1 MTLVSTTNIEIF
13 LNFHYLCR
21 RDMKALKRISVA
33 IAMAV
38 AILVA
43 GSCSVSK
50 IKDIKLVSAG
60 VKYVVPTSLR
70 SLDAMLVLGIDN
82 PAMTFNVSNV
92 EGAIRVDDRPFAVF
106 TAGEM
111 QIQGK
116 QTLAYELPCTVILE
130 PDISLLDLL
139 KLAGRRSLDGIKA
152 DVNLNVASKNGKL
165 QAPLKY
171 KDIDLAE
178 FSK

>member
-1 MTLVSTTNIEIF
+1 
-13 LNFHYLCR
+13 
-21 RDMKALKRISVA
+21 MKAFKRILVA
-33 IAMAV
+33 AAMAV
-38 AILVA
+38 AVLVT
-43 GSCSVSK
+43 GSCGVSR

-92 EGAIRVDDRPFAVF
+92 EGSIRVDDRPFAVF

-111 QIQGK
+111 QVQGK
-116 QTLAYELPCTVILE
+116 QTLAYELPCSVVLE
-130 PDISLLDLL
+130 PDITLLDLL
-139 KLAGRRSLDGIKA
+139 KLAGRRSLEGIKA
-152 DVNLNVASKNGKL
+152 DINLNVASKSGKL
-165 QAPLKY
+165 QAPLTY
-171 KDIDLAE
+171 KNIDLAE